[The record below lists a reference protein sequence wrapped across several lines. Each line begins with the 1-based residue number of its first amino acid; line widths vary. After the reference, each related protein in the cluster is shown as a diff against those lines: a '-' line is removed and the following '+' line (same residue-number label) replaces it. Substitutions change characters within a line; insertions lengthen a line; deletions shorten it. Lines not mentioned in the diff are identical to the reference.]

1 MELFHNIYWWKVQGF
16 KNIKIL
22 KKTIKDVR
30 NLFRLKEKG
39 KIRNKWQLKVI
50 RNLFRQK
57 NKQNKA
63 IKTIIRDIR
72 NLFEHEKEDYYKP
85 VRVGNFL
92 ANNYVEY
99 DGNGNRKALSVK
111 KYLHKIRPYL
121 KNSLKF

>member
-1 MELFHNIYWWKVQGF
+1 MKSSRLQEY
-16 KNIKIL
+16 KNIEENI
-22 KKTIKDVR
+22 IKDVR

-63 IKTIIRDIR
+63 IKTIIRDSR

-92 ANNYVEY
+92 ANDYVEY